1 MRLLKLR
8 SFLLLFLALNLTILS
23 SCSEKPSTLENKE
36 AVKLNIGYF
45 SEKKFDDR
53 YASLL
58 ALEYPN
64 LQYAIVPISDI
75 LKRKITISEW
85 AENNDV
91 DLIYLPSKQ
100 FRQALNDGL
109 LQTLDN
115 YIVRDSFPLE
125 NMVPSV
131 VDLTKQYG
139 SGKLYGLPPTFY
151 GSALVY
157 NQQLFDQYGV
167 DYPTEQ
173 MTWEDII
180 LLANQFPKGLSLP
193 YPSAAHWLIDI
204 GQTENLHAY
213 DERTKQITLNNPSWT
228 RILEL
233 VKEPLQ
239 RGNIAFNDINK
250 KSFISENYAMAVVN
264 YEDVN
269 GLEQQG
275 SELKWKLVTMPVSP
289 TSPQSSHQVSLGG
302 LWSIPSTSSQA
313 DAAWGL
319 IQFFMSDKVAEWE
332 YRSVYGFSSL
342 NSYITLGDR
351 DRNFEAFYKLQP
363 MVKNNVVPDQIYNF
377 INDSVDQIVSG
388 NKSVQQVLDE
398 MPSELSQ

>member
-1 MRLLKLR
+1 MR

-23 SCSEKPSTLENKE
+23 SCTEKPSPLENKE
-36 AVKLNIGYF
+36 VVKLNIGYF
-45 SEKKFDDR
+45 SEQHFDDR

-64 LQYAIVPISDI
+64 LQYTIVPTSDI
-75 LKRKITISEW
+75 LRRKITVSEW
-85 AENNDV
+85 AKNNDV
-91 DLIYLPSKQ
+91 DLIYLPSNQ
-100 FRQALNDGL
+100 FQLAINNGL
-109 LQTLDN
+109 LQPFDN
-115 YIVRDSFPLE
+115 YIDRDSFPLE
-125 NMVPSV
+125 NMVPSI

-139 SGKLYGLPPTFY
+139 NGKLYGLPPTFY

-180 LLANQFPKGLSLP
+180 VLANRFPKGLSLP
-193 YPSAAHWLIDI
+193 YPSTADWLIDI
-204 GQTENLHAY
+204 GQTENLHVY
-213 DERTKQITLNNPSWT
+213 DEQRKQITLNNPSWT
-228 RILEL
+228 KILEL

-250 KSFISENYAMAVVN
+250 NSFISENYAMAVVN
-264 YEDVN
+264 YEDIN
-269 GLEQQG
+269 SLEQQG
-275 SELKWKLVTMPVSP
+275 SELKWKLVTMPVNP
-289 TSPQSSHQVSLGG
+289 ASPQSSHHVSLGG

-313 DAAWGL
+313 DAAWEL
-319 IQFFMSDKVAEWE
+319 IQFFMSGKVAEWE

-342 NSYITLGDR
+342 ASYTSLGDR

-363 MVKNNVVPDQIYNF
+363 IEKNNVVPDQIYNL
-377 INDSVDQIVSG
+377 INESVDQIVSG
-388 NKSVQQVLDE
+388 NKTVQQVLDE
-398 MPSELSQ
+398 IPSELSQ